1 MLINL
6 NQGYYVTNCFEC
18 NFICYDNCVI
28 VDDYNKSVCIVMKDG
43 FCIVCIKKCKWIVY
57 RIVCYKFVYVID
69 KVKIIYIKMKDKYEK
84 VKGCRLIYEFFIVN
98 LLKDVEYLF
107 VCVNGMMIKMNC
119 CKSRFKEIVLRFD
132 FLFMV
137 EYLD

>member
-1 MLINL
+1 
-6 NQGYYVTNCFEC
+6 
-18 NFICYDNCVI
+18 
-28 VDDYNKSVCIVMKDG
+28 MKDG
-43 FCIVCIKKCKWIVY
+43 FCIVCIKKCKWIEY
-57 RIVCYKFVYVID
+57 KNVCYKFVYVI
-69 KVKIIYIKMKDKYEK
+69 EK
-84 VKGCRLIYEFFIVN
+84 VKKIYIEMKQKYEEVKGFKLIYEFFIVN

-107 VCVNGMMIKMNC
+107 VYVNGMMIKMNC